1 MSERLPKRDMVF
13 GALREIEYAGDW
25 PALYA
30 LAQEC
35 LQHFDDTFE
44 PFEALGLACSM
55 LQRHQE
61 ALDAYELA
69 LALYTPQPTGSLV
82 ADALADALV
91 RSGIA
96 VDDRRKGRMQ
106 FNLACELAFL
116 GREEEALD
124 VLETCAR
131 ETPSGHWACEA
142 HTDSYFDS
150 VREHPRFR
158 AIVDPALEKRS
169 RPSRPTR
176 RIKKKQEV
184 TIGQLL
190 CGVRAVR
197 PPRPCVRRE
206 CR

>member
-1 MSERLPKRDMVF
+1 MSENPMRPGPVF
-13 GALREIEYAGDW
+13 DALRELEYAGDW
-25 PALYA
+25 PALYD
-30 LAQEC
+30 LARDC
-35 LQHFDDTFE
+35 LEHFDDTFE

-61 ALDAYELA
+61 AIDAYELA

-82 ADALADALV
+82 ADTLAAAMV

-116 GREEEALD
+116 ERHEEALE

-158 AIVDPALEKRS
+158 TIVDAALEERA
-169 RPSRPTR
+169 RLARPTR
-176 RIKKKQEV
+176 RRKSK
-184 TIGQLL
+184 
-190 CGVRAVR
+190 
-197 PPRPCVRRE
+197 RRS
-206 CR
+206 